1 MTIDQGD
8 LIAAAFG
15 FFNLLRLVSYFP
27 QIRAVARDTSGA
39 SAISISCWMIWIAAN
54 ASTAL
59 YAGINL
65 GDLPLAM
72 ISVFNAACCT
82 TVILLALHKRF
93 AARRTLA
100 AQSPAH

>member
-1 MTIDQGD
+1 MTFDHGD
-8 LIAAAFG
+8 VITAAFG

-27 QIRAVARDTSGA
+27 QILAVARDRSGA

-54 ASTAL
+54 SSTAL

-65 GDLPLAM
+65 GDWPLAL
-72 ISVFNAACCT
+72 ISVFNATCCA

-93 AARRTLA
+93 TVRRTSTSA
-100 AQSPAH
+100 FPAQ